1 MLAPWGAGA
10 KPKLRTHPSTL
21 TVFLGKRRCLAAE
34 SEPTVELAQLCH
46 PEGASADDFAPE
58 ESRAD
63 RVVPRAARCWRSGL
77 QSTDPTKSI

>member
-1 MLAPWGAGA
+1 MFALAKRGAGA

-46 PEGASADDFAPE
+46 PEGVLAGRVAPK
-58 ESRAD
+58 D
-63 RVVPRAARCWRSGL
+63 LVPPPFTRAARCLYGVF
-77 QSTDPTKSI
+77 